1 MTRKRLGYKTRHV
14 MLNLKDEWYNKM
26 KDEGTNMSALVNR
39 FLDDYFG
46 FEVCPTC
53 LIGEVLKKNCAKCDA
68 PAIICNNGSCVREGE
83 VVNRGCSSHLHFGKK
98 VYDCTFLEFY
108 G

>member
-53 LIGEVLKKNCAKCDA
+53 LIGEVLKRNCAKCEA
-68 PAIICNNGSCVREGE
+68 QAIICDNGSCARAGE
-83 VVNRGCSSHLHFGKK
+83 LVNRGCGSHLHFGKK
-98 VYDCTFLEFY
+98 VYDCTFAEFY